1 MTRAER
7 LKQKETARLYREM
20 VAAVRRWVEV
30 ACPDDFA
37 DRLTLN
43 REAGDDIRQLAAF
56 HSGKDSPWTRGDLP
70 AMGHRI

>member
-1 MTRAER
+1 MTRRER
-7 LKQKETARLYREM
+7 QKEAARLYAEM
-20 VAAVRRWVEV
+20 VAAVRRWVAV

-56 HSGKDSPWTRGDLP
+56 HSGADSPWTRGDVM

>member
-1 MTRAER
+1 MTRR
-7 LKQKETARLYREM
+7 QQQKEAARLYREM
-20 VAAVRRWVEV
+20 VAAVRRWVAV

-56 HSGKDSPWTRGDLP
+56 HSGTDSPWTRGDMM
-70 AMGHRI
+70 AIKGRI

>member
-37 DRLTLN
+37 DRPLAYRAFLANGLKDIGVRLTW
-43 REAGDDIRQLAAF
+43 LA
-56 HSGKDSPWTRGDLP
+56 PTTT
-70 AMGHRI
+70 